1 MDMNSF
7 CSIKSIEAEIEV
19 LGAILVKPKLIETCV
34 MSLKIEDFYLEKH
47 KKLYKGILNLYYEGK
62 DISVTTL
69 IEEIT
74 REKLKEVGGISY
86 ISELIT
92 SGLPVNIEGHIEI
105 LKEKSYRRKIM
116 MALNKGLKYIQNEKI
131 KAFEIAG
138 KIQNDLLEDEEFSKR
153 KILSDEDLFSKTL
166 DKIEKIYNS
175 KGNMFGMKTGFYK
188 FDSVTNGLQK
198 GELVVIGGRPSMGKT
213 ATALSIA
220 EGLADNGSNVLLFE
234 MEMTEES
241 LGIRR
246 FAARSNI
253 KASKIS
259 SAKLNDVEF
268 TKLINTFNEFSKR
281 GRIFTDCSSY
291 QDILK
296 IKSKCN
302 GLKISKGLDVV
313 IIDHL
318 GLMDMSKGE
327 NRVQAVGEVTRSLK
341 LLAKELDICIILLC
355 QLSRAVEQRRDK
367 IPMLSDLR
375 ESGNIEQDADL
386 VMFIY
391 REDYYDNECENKD
404 VICWV
409 IAKQRNGKTGTL
421 EFKYLDE
428 FQRIENL

>member
-1 MDMNSF
+1 MNNNF
-7 CSIKSIEAEIEV
+7 SIKSIEAEIEV

-47 KKLYKGILNLYYEGK
+47 KKIYRAILNLYYEGK
-62 DISVTTL
+62 DISVATL

-74 REKLKEVGGISY
+74 REKLKEIGGVSY
-86 ISELIT
+86 ISDLIT
-92 SGLPVNIEGHIEI
+92 SGLPVNIEGYIEI
-105 LKEKSYRRKIM
+105 LKEKSYRRKVII
-116 MALNKGLKYIQNEKI
+116 ALNKGLRDMQNEKI
-131 KAFEIAG
+131 KTSEIAG
-138 KIQNDLLEDEEFSKR
+138 KLQGELLEDCLDNKR
-153 KILSDEDLFSKTL
+153 KILTDEDLFSKTL

-175 KGNMFGMKTGFYK
+175 KGNILGMKTGFYK
-188 FDSVTNGLQK
+188 FDNATNGLQK

-213 ATALSIA
+213 ITALSIA
-220 EGLADNGSNVLLFE
+220 DGLADNGSNVLLFE

-246 FAARSNI
+246 FAARSNV

-259 SAKLNDVEF
+259 SASLTDSDFAKLMNS
-268 TKLINTFNEFSKR
+268 FNEFSKR

-291 QDILK
+291 QDIFK

-302 GLKISKGLDVV
+302 GIKMSKGLDVV

-318 GLMDMSKGE
+318 GLMDMGKSE
-327 NRVQAVGEVTRSLK
+327 NRVQAVGEVTRNLK
-341 LLAKELDICIILLC
+341 LIAKELDICIILLC

-386 VMFIY
+386 VMFVY
-391 REDYYDNECENKD
+391 REAYYDNKCTNKD
-404 VICWV
+404 IINWV
-409 IAKQRNGKTGTL
+409 VAKQRNGKTGTVELRYL
-421 EFKYLDE
+421 EEYQK
-428 FQRIENL
+428 